1 MKAAYAWGFI
11 TDVIHSIDISGVCP
25 HTPIMTLAD
34 KVTSVR
40 LILAPAFFVIYLL
53 PGVLSSFF
61 ALPSAGLPGGAAWS
75 VPVLWVIFL
84 VSEIT
89 DMLDGMIAR
98 KRAEVSDFGKLFDPF
113 ADTLT
118 QIGYFLCFII
128 DGILPP
134 LLFLVV
140 LYREFSM
147 LFVRNLMLKKGIAQ
161 GARIGGKIKTVTYI
175 LAGALA
181 LLASSL
187 LRFGF
192 DGELFRYIVF
202 AARAVF
208 GISVILAV
216 VSFFDYV
223 SVYRKL

>member
-1 MKAAYAWGFI
+1 
-11 TDVIHSIDISGVCP
+11 
-25 HTPIMTLAD
+25 MTLAD

-40 LILAPAFFVIYLL
+40 LILAPAFFVVYLL
-53 PGVLSSFF
+53 PGIFSSFF
-61 ALPSAGLPGGAAWS
+61 ALPAVPPVGAAWS
-75 VPVLWVIFL
+75 VPVLWVIFV

-89 DMLDGMIAR
+89 DMLDGLIAR

-118 QIGYFLCFII
+118 QISYFLCFIT

-134 LLFLVV
+134 LLFLAV

-147 LFVRNLMLKKGIAQ
+147 LFVRNLMLRKGIAQ
-161 GARIGGKIKTVTYI
+161 GARLGGKIKTVTYI

-187 LRFGF
+187 IRLGLS
-192 DGELFRYIVF
+192 GELFGYVVF

-208 GISVILAV
+208 GFSVILAI
-216 VSFFDYV
+216 VSFLDYV
-223 SVYRKL
+223 RVYRKL